1 MALEK
6 RLRLSLC
13 CRSGISLK
21 INRMMKENKKGEEIR
36 EKFRIGLDLTFKKLV
51 QQKSLTGGIIVL
63 SKKGKI
69 VKVNAEDLNN

>member
-1 MALEK
+1 MIKA
-6 RLRLSLC
+6 
-13 CRSGISLK
+13 
-21 INRMMKENKKGEEIR
+21 NKKGEEIR

-69 VKVNAEDLNN
+69 VKVNAKDLNN